1 VLDSELVSFIE
12 SGCGLIV
19 AAVGADGE
27 PFAARAWGAD
37 VVDAATGLVRVLL
50 DADERLL
57 AHLESTGVIAF
68 TGADVRTLRSAQL
81 KGRVMS
87 IEPATASD
95 TARAAR
101 YCDEFFVVLKEV
113 EGTPRELLDR
123 IVPAALVACSV
134 VVGEAF
140 DQTPGPR
147 AGRSVGG
154 G

>member
-1 VLDSELVSFIE
+1 VLDGELVSFIE

-19 AAVGADGE
+19 AVVGADGE
-27 PFAARAWGAD
+27 PFATRAWGAD
-37 VVDAATGLVRVLL
+37 VLDAASGGIRLLL
-50 DADERLL
+50 DASDPAL

-81 KGRVMS
+81 KGSVRS
-87 IEPATASD
+87 IEPATDSD
-95 TARAAR
+95 RARAAR
-101 YCDEFFVVLKEV
+101 YCDEFFAAITEV

-123 IVPAALVACSV
+123 IVPVALVGCSV
-134 VVGEAF
+134 VAGEAF